1 MIYRSLWTRRGI
13 VAVDSQVSSSHDAFT
28 CKFGQ
33 VNASCKC
40 RLIWFQRE
48 LSGKMRN
55 VRPRSWP
62 EDVSAWP
69 IPENV
74 PFIYQHVSPRQS
86 RLLWEKTLRLQ
97 KCGWR
102 AGIRVL
108 GLRFVVDLIETF
120 HSIVTMQNPVA
131 LCHTMTLWGRTW
143 RVPQSSSRQG
153 VRRGRPTPK
162 TYLYFRCVI
171 VKFKPYVVGRGS
183 KIWPLAV
190 TTSPSAQNVIKI

>member
-1 MIYRSLWTRRGI
+1 LSLNGAKNNPKNSYKNHGGPAKGGGGLAQGQGLPIKYATGNKDNIFVTQVTQQGTAQLTCTSTGNIIKVEGHSEECTSVIMAEQSQSQQVIYRSLWTRRGI
-13 VAVDSQVSSSHDAFT
+13 VAVDPQVSSSHDAFT

-55 VRPRSWP
+55 VRPRSCP

-86 RLLWEKTLRLQ
+86 RLL
-97 KCGWR
+97 
-102 AGIRVL
+102 
-108 GLRFVVDLIETF
+108 
-120 HSIVTMQNPVA
+120 
-131 LCHTMTLWGRTW
+131 
-143 RVPQSSSRQG
+143 
-153 VRRGRPTPK
+153 
-162 TYLYFRCVI
+162 
-171 VKFKPYVVGRGS
+171 
-183 KIWPLAV
+183 
-190 TTSPSAQNVIKI
+190 